1 MNNIDEFK
9 DAIERAR
16 EHLSEMIEVA
26 TSDED
31 DAMQAMLEL
40 AEDVQRQLMQAI
52 TMAVVSAL
60 SNK

>member
-26 TSDED
+26 TSDEE

-52 TMAVVSAL
+52 TMAVVSVL

>member
-26 TSDED
+26 TSDEE

>member
-1 MNNIDEFK
+1 MNNIDDFK
-9 DAIERAR
+9 DTIERAR

-26 TSDED
+26 TSGDD

-40 AEDVQRQLMQAI
+40 AQDVQDQVMRAI
-52 TMAVVSAL
+52 KIAVVSAL

>member
-26 TSDED
+26 TSDEE

-40 AEDVQRQLMQAI
+40 AEDVQRQLMQAV

>member
-1 MNNIDEFK
+1 MNNIDDFK
-9 DAIERAR
+9 DTIECAR

-26 TSDED
+26 TSGDD

-40 AEDVQRQLMQAI
+40 AQDVQDQVMRAI
-52 TMAVVSAL
+52 QIAVVSAL

>member
-1 MNNIDEFK
+1 MNNIDDFK
-9 DAIERAR
+9 DTIERAR

-26 TSDED
+26 TSDEE

>member
-9 DAIERAR
+9 ASIESAR

-26 TSDED
+26 TSGEE

-52 TMAVVSAL
+52 TAAVTSAL

>member
-9 DAIERAR
+9 DAIERAK
-16 EHLSEMIEVA
+16 EHLSEMVEVA
-26 TSDED
+26 TSDDD

>member
-16 EHLSEMIEVA
+16 EDLSEMVEVA
-26 TSDED
+26 TSEED

-52 TMAVVSAL
+52 TMAVTSAL
-60 SNK
+60 LNK

>member
-1 MNNIDEFK
+1 MNKIDEFK

-16 EHLSEMIEVA
+16 GHLSEMVEVA
-26 TSDED
+26 TSGDD

-40 AEDVQRQLMQAI
+40 AQDVQDQVMRAI
-52 TMAVVSAL
+52 QMAVVSAL

>member
-9 DAIERAR
+9 DAIERAK
-16 EHLSEMIEVA
+16 EHLSEMVEVA

>member
-9 DAIERAR
+9 AAIERAR
-16 EHLSEMIEVA
+16 EHLSDMIEVA

-40 AEDVQRQLMQAI
+40 AEDAQRQLMQAI
-52 TMAVVSAL
+52 TVAVTSAL